1 LIDVEIEA
9 GTEHVDVQKLNAL
22 ADEIKQY
29 AAKTET
35 GLNLMRAEDPNRE
48 QRAELVSN
56 LNRWESTIRQ
66 STKIR

>member
-1 LIDVEIEA
+1 MPRSRRP
-9 GTEHVDVQKLNAL
+9 GREHVDVQKLNAL

-35 GLNLMRAEDPNRE
+35 ALNMMSAEDPNRE

-56 LNRWESTIRQ
+56 LNRWESTVRE